1 MEEGTVPAHEPS
13 ASTEAGKSDDG
24 GGPSAVAAPPGHGT
38 VVLSR
43 VRGSYRDALRRYA
56 VLLDDAQVGS
66 IGRGQTLRLEVP
78 SGAHQLQLKIDWCS
92 SRPLTALVEPGRT
105 VCFISSPGGD
115 ASEGLADVS
124 ANRGHYITLQQ
135 TPEPVVMTKTPLVRR
150 TRLQMG
156 AAIGFF
162 GGGITLIGALIW
174 HFTGMAP
181 EADNAVAGASLALT
195 LASMIVFR
203 LGRRR
208 RARQRPRT

>member
-1 MEEGTVPAHEPS
+1 MEEGTVPAQEPS
-13 ASTEAGKSDDG
+13 ASAEADKTDDG
-24 GGPSAVAAPPGHGT
+24 CGPSAVAAPLGHGT

-43 VRGSYRDALRRYA
+43 VQGNYRDALRRYA

-66 IGRGQTLRLEVP
+66 IGRGQTLRFEVP

-92 SRPLTALVEPGRT
+92 SQPLTALVEPGKT
-105 VCFISSPGGD
+105 VCFICSPGGD

-124 ANRGHYITLQQ
+124 ANRGDYITLQQ
-135 TPEPVVMTKTPLVRR
+135 TPEPVVMAKTPLDRG
-150 TRLQMG
+150 TRLLVG

-174 HFTGMAP
+174 HFTGAAL
-181 EADNAVAGASLALT
+181 EVDNAVTGVSLAVT

-203 LGRRR
+203 LGRHR